1 MGFSLIMSAVYNQ
14 NKFGIGYANTL
25 VYPIKQDLQRFK
37 KITENNVIIM
47 GYNTWISLP
56 NKPLKNRLH
65 IVITSRI
72 YGHLSSDNVIYMS
85 FSRFKKYYIK
95 NEKKQYYVI
104 GGSEI
109 FSLFLT
115 NYIFDRLIINHI
127 MPDIARPICIWLD
140 PKLISNYKLFGY
152 SQKYRDEDSQVSYR
166 YLYYEFSYNL
176 HEEYKYLNVMKKILA
191 NGNVRADRTNT
202 GTVSIFGAR
211 CKFDIRDNIPLITT
225 RHISFKNI
233 LEELL
238 WFCRGETNSK
248 ILEKKGVNIWRG
260 NTTREFLDKNGLYDY
275 PDGEAGPIYGKQW
288 RRSGNKGIDQLE
300 YIVDLLKN
308 DPYSRR
314 ILISSWVPEDLD
326 KMCLT
331 PCHTHAQWY
340 VEEKDRVKYL
350 SCQFYQRS
358 QDTFLAMT
366 YNVVSYTILTY
377 ILAKKCNMK
386 PKELIYIGGDCHIYS
401 NHIKQAEEQ
410 INRKPVPFP
419 SLVLSDSI
427 KNKDWCDIKYED
439 FNLVGYF
446 PDKKIT
452 AIMAV

>member
-1 MGFSLIMSAVYNQ
+1 MGFSLIMSAVYNK
-14 NKFGIGYANTL
+14 NKFGIGYANDL
-25 VYPIKQDLQRFK
+25 VYPIKQDLRVFK

-47 GYNTWISLP
+47 GYNTWVSLP
-56 NKPLKNRLH
+56 NKPLKNRLN
-65 IVITSRI
+65 IVLTNKLYSN
-72 YGHLSSDNVIYMS
+72 LSNDNVMYMN
-85 FSRFKKYYIK
+85 FDKFKRYYNKYKQK
-95 NEKKQYYVI
+95 NYYVI

-115 NYIFDRLIINHI
+115 NFIFDRLIINHI
-127 MPDIARPICIWLD
+127 MPDIVKPICVWMD

-152 SQKYRDEDSQVSYR
+152 SEKYRDENLQVSYR
-166 YLYYEFSYNL
+166 YLYYEFSYVL
-176 HEEYKYLNVMKKILA
+176 HEEYKYLNVMKNILT
-191 NGNVRADRTNT
+191 NGNTRNDRTNT
-202 GTVSIFGAR
+202 GTISMFGAR
-211 CKFDIRDNIPLITT
+211 CKFNISDNIPLITT

-248 ILEKKGVNIWRG
+248 ILEKKGVNIWKG
-260 NTTREFLDKNGLYDY
+260 NTSREFLDKNGLYEY

-300 YIVDLLKN
+300 YIVDLLRN

-340 VEEKDRVKYL
+340 VEEKDGVKYL

-410 INRKPVPFP
+410 INRKPMPFP
-419 SLVLSDSI
+419 CLVLSDSI